1 MNHCD
6 VFTCAYSVG
15 GQDPTPAL
23 MKDAVIAVGQQIVVF
38 SFLQWTRRFR
48 DTYQRDLVE
57 VIGLGNGR
65 LLQPGAL
72 RCNAAITRSSI
83 GLVVAAGY
91 AGGFQSPPI
100 VTTLAACAANASET
114 EHSLTIPWARER
126 RCENGPEP
134 TALRNFLFWIWL
146 SSSPEHLSTLAALGK
161 MFKRSSLQPF
171 RTAGNLIIHEPP
183 AFRLYQE

>member
-1 MNHCD
+1 
-6 VFTCAYSVG
+6 
-15 GQDPTPAL
+15 
-23 MKDAVIAVGQQIVVF
+23 
-38 SFLQWTRRFR
+38 
-48 DTYQRDLVE
+48 

-134 TALRNFLFWIWL
+134 IALRNFLFWIWL

-161 MFKRSSLQPF
+161 MFKRSLQPF
-171 RTAGNLIIHEPP
+171 RTASNLIIHEPP
-183 AFRLYQE
+183 AFRLYQEQVETLARAGGTFRTLGAPFSHVADSGLWTMLRCGPSPS